1 MHSVLTV
8 VEPATGTILDELPYL
23 GADAAAQA
31 ADQAYLALPVW
42 SATPVATRSRSLHAI
57 AADLRD
63 PANAERIAVLISRE
77 TGKRLAEARAEVGL
91 SAGFF
96 DWFAAAIST
105 QQGQIV
111 DAVAGIRHHVRHRP
125 LGVVAIST
133 PWNFPVSIPARKAAA
148 ALAAGCT
155 VLFKPSETAPL
166 SALAYAELVQRHVPD
181 AAHRTVVGEPVAV
194 TTAWLADPRVRG
206 FSFTGSTRTGL
217 LLAQQAA
224 ATMTRTVLELGGNAP
239 FVVLDDADLDRA
251 VETLLIAKYRNN
263 GQSCIAANHA
273 WVPTALRDELVER
286 FASAS
291 AGLQLGNP
299 LDESTTLGPLTLPG
313 DPERIEELLL
323 DAEKHG
329 ASVLR
334 GVAAVPE
341 VGSFCAPAIV
351 IDAPAGSRILDEE
364 VFGPA
369 LAVRSYDSIDTVL
382 AATRDCPHGLA
393 GYVVGQDLARARSV
407 ADALDVGIAGVGTA
421 TPNTPQIPFGGL
433 KLSGVGYEGGRVG
446 LEAFQTLQTVAIT
459 Q

>member
-1 MHSVLTV
+1 MRNVLTV
-8 VEPATGTILDELPYL
+8 VEPATGTVLDELPYL
-23 GADAAAQA
+23 GAAEAAQA
-31 ADQAYLALPVW
+31 ADEAYAALPAW
-42 SATPVATRSRSLHAI
+42 SATPVAARARSLHAI
-57 AADLRD
+57 AADLRES
-63 PANAERIAVLISRE
+63 AEEIAVLISRE

-96 DWFAAAIST
+96 DWFAAAISA

-111 DAVAGIRHHVRHRP
+111 EAVAGIRHHVRRRP
-125 LGVVAIST
+125 LGVVAVST

-148 ALAAGCT
+148 ALAAGCS
-155 VLFKPSETAPL
+155 VLFKPSEIAPL
-166 SALAYAELVQRHVPD
+166 SALAYSDVVQRHVPD
-181 AAHRTVVGEPVAV
+181 GSHRTVVGEPVAV
-194 TTAWLADPRVRG
+194 TSRWLADSRVRG
-206 FSFTGSTRTGL
+206 LSFTGSTRTGL

-239 FVVLDDADLDRA
+239 FVVLDDADLDHA

-263 GQSCIAANHA
+263 GQSCIAANHV
-273 WVPTALRDELVER
+273 WVPSGLHDELVDR

-291 AGLQLGNP
+291 AALQLGNP

-313 DPERIEELLL
+313 DPERVAELLL
-323 DAEKHG
+323 DAEKRG
-329 ASVLR
+329 AVVLR
-334 GVAAVPE
+334 SPASVPE

-351 IDAPAGSRILDEE
+351 IDAQPGSRVLDEE

-369 LAVRSYDSIDTVL
+369 VAVRRYDSIDVVL
-382 AATRDCPHGLA
+382 AATRDCAHGLA
-393 GYVVGQDLARARSV
+393 GYVVGQDPTRARVV

-433 KLSGVGYEGGRVG
+433 KLSGVGYEGGQVG
-446 LEAFQTLQTVAIT
+446 LEAFQTLQTVAIA